1 MDSVDRAILTLL
13 QDAAGLP
20 ITDIARRVGVSTTP
34 CWNRLKKMEEQGVIT
49 GRTVTLDREQIGLPI
64 VVFLSISVSTQSPD
78 WTARF
83 ADAVNHYPEIIEVH
97 RITGTQSDY
106 LMKVVASDIS
116 DYDAFQQKLISDISF
131 TTMSSGVSLQ
141 EIKYTTKLPLS
152 HLGEE

>member
-1 MDSVDRAILTLL
+1 MDSIDRAILTLL

-20 ITDIARRVGVSTTP
+20 ITDIARRVGISTTP
-34 CWNRLKKMEEQGVIT
+34 CWNRIKKMEEQGVIT

-78 WTARF
+78 WTSRF

>member
-1 MDSVDRAILTLL
+1 MDLIDRAILTLL
-13 QDAAGLP
+13 QEAAGLP
-20 ITDIARRVGVSTTP
+20 ITDIARRVGISTTP
-34 CWNRLKKMEEQGVIT
+34 CWNRIKKMEEQGVIT
-49 GRTVTLDREQIGLPI
+49 GRTITLDREQIGLPI

-78 WTARF
+78 WTAQF
-83 ADAVNHYPEIIEVH
+83 ADAVNQYPEITEVH

>member
-1 MDSVDRAILTLL
+1 MDSIDRAILTLL

-34 CWNRLKKMEEQGVIT
+34 CWNRIKKMEEQGVIT

>member
-1 MDSVDRAILTLL
+1 
-13 QDAAGLP
+13 
-20 ITDIARRVGVSTTP
+20 
-34 CWNRLKKMEEQGVIT
+34 MEEQGVIT

-78 WTARF
+78 WTVRF

>member
-1 MDSVDRAILTLL
+1 MDSIDRAILTLL
-13 QDAAGLP
+13 QEAAGLP
-20 ITDIARRVGVSTTP
+20 ITDIARRVGISTTP
-34 CWNRLKKMEEQGVIT
+34 CWNRIKKMEEQGVIT
-49 GRTVTLDREQIGLPI
+49 GRTITLDREQIGLPI

-78 WTARF
+78 WTAQF
-83 ADAVNHYPEIIEVH
+83 ADAVNQYPEITEVH

>member
-1 MDSVDRAILTLL
+1 MDSTDRAILTLL

-34 CWNRLKKMEEQGVIT
+34 CWNRIKKMEEQGVIT

-78 WTARF
+78 WTSRF

-152 HLGEE
+152 YLGEE

>member
-1 MDSVDRAILTLL
+1 MDSIDRAILTLL

-34 CWNRLKKMEEQGVIT
+34 CWNRIKKMEEQGVIT

-116 DYDAFQQKLISDISF
+116 DYDSFQQKLISDISF

>member
-1 MDSVDRAILTLL
+1 MDSIDRAILTLL

-34 CWNRLKKMEEQGVIT
+34 CWNRIKKMEEQGVIT

-78 WTARF
+78 WTVRF

>member
-1 MDSVDRAILTLL
+1 MDSIDRAILTLL
-13 QDAAGLP
+13 QEAAGLP

-34 CWNRLKKMEEQGVIT
+34 CWNRIKKMEEQGVIT

>member
-1 MDSVDRAILTLL
+1 MDSIDRAILTLL
-13 QDAAGLP
+13 QEAAALP
-20 ITDIARRVGVSTTP
+20 ITDIARRVGISTTP
-34 CWNRLKKMEEQGVIT
+34 CWNRIKKMEEQGVIT
-49 GRTVTLDREQIGLPI
+49 GRTITLDREQIGLPI

-78 WTARF
+78 WTAQF
-83 ADAVNHYPEIIEVH
+83 ADAVNQYPEITEVH

-116 DYDAFQQKLISDISF
+116 GYDAFQQKLISDISF

>member
-1 MDSVDRAILTLL
+1 MDSTDRAILTLL

-34 CWNRLKKMEEQGVIT
+34 CWNRIKKMEEQGVIT

>member
-1 MDSVDRAILTLL
+1 MDSIDRAILTLL

-34 CWNRLKKMEEQGVIT
+34 CWNRIKKMEEQGVIT

-78 WTARF
+78 WTSRF

-131 TTMSSGVSLQ
+131 TTMSSSVSLQ

>member
-1 MDSVDRAILTLL
+1 MDPIDRAILTLL

-20 ITDIARRVGVSTTP
+20 ITDIARRVGISTTP
-34 CWNRLKKMEEQGVIT
+34 CWNRIKKMEEKGVIT

-78 WTARF
+78 WTVRF
-83 ADAVNHYPEIIEVH
+83 ADTVNHYPEIIEVH

>member
-1 MDSVDRAILTLL
+1 MDSIDRAILTLL
-13 QDAAGLP
+13 QEAAGLP
-20 ITDIARRVGVSTTP
+20 ITDIARRVGISTTP
-34 CWNRLKKMEEQGVIT
+34 CWNRIKKMEEQGVIT
-49 GRTVTLDREQIGLPI
+49 GRTITLDREQIGLPI

-78 WTARF
+78 WTAQF
-83 ADAVNHYPEIIEVH
+83 ADAVNQYPEITEVH

-116 DYDAFQQKLISDISF
+116 GYDAFQQKLISDISF

>member
-1 MDSVDRAILTLL
+1 MDSIDRAILTLL

-34 CWNRLKKMEEQGVIT
+34 CWNRIKKMEEQGVIT
-49 GRTVTLDREQIGLPI
+49 GRTVTLDREKIGLPI

>member
-1 MDSVDRAILTLL
+1 
-13 QDAAGLP
+13 
-20 ITDIARRVGVSTTP
+20 
-34 CWNRLKKMEEQGVIT
+34 MEEQGVIT
-49 GRTVTLDREQIGLPI
+49 GRTITLDREQIGLPI

-78 WTARF
+78 WTAQF
-83 ADAVNHYPEIIEVH
+83 ADAVNQYPEITEVH

-131 TTMSSGVSLQ
+131 TTMSSSVSLQ

-152 HLGEE
+152 HFGEG

>member
-1 MDSVDRAILTLL
+1 MDSIDRAILTLL

-20 ITDIARRVGVSTTP
+20 ITDIARRVGISTTP
-34 CWNRLKKMEEQGVIT
+34 CWNRIKKMEEQGVIT

-152 HLGEE
+152 HLGDE

>member
-1 MDSVDRAILTLL
+1 MDSIDRAILTLL

-34 CWNRLKKMEEQGVIT
+34 CWNRIKKMEEQGVIT

-106 LMKVVASDIS
+106 LMKVVGSAIS
-116 DYDAFQQKLISDISF
+116 DYDAVQQKLISDISF

-152 HLGEE
+152 HLGDE

>member
-1 MDSVDRAILTLL
+1 MDSIDRAILTLL

-34 CWNRLKKMEEQGVIT
+34 CWNRIKKMEEQGVIT

-78 WTARF
+78 WTSRF

>member
-1 MDSVDRAILTLL
+1 MDSIDRAILTLL

-34 CWNRLKKMEEQGVIT
+34 CWNRIKKMEEQGVIT

-116 DYDAFQQKLISDISF
+116 GYDAFQQKLISDISF

>member
-1 MDSVDRAILTLL
+1 MDSIDRAILTLL

-20 ITDIARRVGVSTTP
+20 ITDIARRVGISTTP
-34 CWNRLKKMEEQGVIT
+34 CWNRIKKMEEKGVIT

>member
-1 MDSVDRAILTLL
+1 MDSIDRAILTLL

-34 CWNRLKKMEEQGVIT
+34 CWNRIKKMEEQGVIT
-49 GRTVTLDREQIGLPI
+49 GKTVTLDREQIGLPI

-78 WTARF
+78 WTVRF

-131 TTMSSGVSLQ
+131 TTMSSSVSLQ

>member
-1 MDSVDRAILTLL
+1 MDSIDRAILTLL
-13 QDAAGLP
+13 QDAAGLS

-34 CWNRLKKMEEQGVIT
+34 CWNRIKKMEEQGVIT

>member
-1 MDSVDRAILTLL
+1 MDSIDRAILTLL

-34 CWNRLKKMEEQGVIT
+34 CWNRIKKMEEQGVIT

-83 ADAVNHYPEIIEVH
+83 ADAVNLYPEIIEVH

>member
-1 MDSVDRAILTLL
+1 MDSIDRAILTLL
-13 QDAAGLP
+13 QEAAGLP
-20 ITDIARRVGVSTTP
+20 ITDIARRVGISTTP
-34 CWNRLKKMEEQGVIT
+34 CWNRIKKMEEQGVIT
-49 GRTVTLDREQIGLPI
+49 GRTITLDREQIGLPS

-78 WTARF
+78 WTAQF
-83 ADAVNHYPEIIEVH
+83 ADAVNQYPEITEVH

>member
-1 MDSVDRAILTLL
+1 MDSTDRAILTLL

-34 CWNRLKKMEEQGVIT
+34 CWNRIKKMEEQGVIT

-78 WTARF
+78 WTSRF

>member
-1 MDSVDRAILTLL
+1 MDSIDRAILTLL

-20 ITDIARRVGVSTTP
+20 ITDIARRVGISTTP
-34 CWNRLKKMEEQGVIT
+34 CWNRIKKMEEQGVIT
-49 GRTVTLDREQIGLPI
+49 GRTVTLDREKIGLPI

>member
-1 MDSVDRAILTLL
+1 MDSIDRAILTLL

-20 ITDIARRVGVSTTP
+20 ITDIARRVGISTTP
-34 CWNRLKKMEEQGVIT
+34 CWNRIKKMEEQGVIT

>member
-1 MDSVDRAILTLL
+1 MDSIDRAILTLL

-20 ITDIARRVGVSTTP
+20 ITDIARRVGISTTP
-34 CWNRLKKMEEQGVIT
+34 CWNRIKKMEEQGVIT

-64 VVFLSISVSTQSPD
+64 VVFLSISVSTQSSD

-152 HLGEE
+152 HLGDE

>member
-1 MDSVDRAILTLL
+1 MDSIDRAILTLL

-34 CWNRLKKMEEQGVIT
+34 CWNRIKKMEEQGVIT
-49 GRTVTLDREQIGLPI
+49 GKTVTLDREQIGLPI

-78 WTARF
+78 WTVRF

-152 HLGEE
+152 HFGEG

>member
-1 MDSVDRAILTLL
+1 MDSIDRAILTLL

-34 CWNRLKKMEEQGVIT
+34 CWNRIKKMEEQGVIT

-106 LMKVVASDIS
+106 LIKVVASDIS